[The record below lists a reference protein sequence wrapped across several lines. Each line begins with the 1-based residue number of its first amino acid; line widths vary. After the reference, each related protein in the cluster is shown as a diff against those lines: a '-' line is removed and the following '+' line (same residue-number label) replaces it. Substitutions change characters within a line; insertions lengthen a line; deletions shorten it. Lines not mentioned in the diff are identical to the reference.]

1 MKKIIAI
8 IAAAVMALSAVAVL
22 AGCDAVADQL
32 KETGNKAVNSA
43 KDYLKSEVGVD
54 GDASTLVSKA
64 DDYARNELG
73 LNGDNDV
80 IEGTWKQTDATNG
93 DWVWTFDGKGG
104 CHLQGITTGF
114 NTDGSYSVDANA
126 ATVTVNMDGWDNQK
140 VYTYKLKKTL
150 SDETLDLTETY
161 SSYHLIK
168 Q

>member
-22 AGCDAVADQL
+22 AGCDAVSDQL

-64 DDYARNELG
+64 GDYARNELG

>member
-1 MKKIIAI
+1 MRS
-8 IAAAVMALSAVAVL
+8 VPVSRT
-22 AGCDAVADQL
+22 C
-32 KETGNKAVNSA
+32 S
-43 KDYLKSEVGVD
+43 GVS
-54 GDASTLVSKA
+54 GA
-64 DDYARNELG
+64 
-73 LNGDNDV
+73 
-80 IEGTWKQTDATNG
+80 GTWKQTDATNG

-140 VYTYKLKKTL
+140 VYTYKLKKNL